1 MLEYAEIQHRG
12 HYMKTLRIKDAQE
25 ELIRQLAIEFN
36 KKLIMMN
43 RQPLKDSELTHKLL
57 DEAIKRA
64 VISPNGEIH
73 LRNE

>member
-1 MLEYAEIQHRG
+1 MLEYAEIQHG
-12 HYMKTLRIKDAQE
+12 SHYMKTLRIKDAQE

-64 VISPNGEIH
+64 VISPNGERH

>member
-1 MLEYAEIQHRG
+1 MLEYAEIQHG
-12 HYMKTLRIKDAQE
+12 DHYMKTLRIKDAQE

-57 DEAIKRA
+57 DEAINRA
-64 VISPNGEIH
+64 AISPNGEIH